1 MKIVFTGGGTGGH
14 FYPIIAIAEEVR
26 ALARE
31 KHLVEPQLYF
41 FAPDPCDAGLLAK
54 YGISFV
60 QTPAGKLRRYA
71 DKRNITD
78 TFTTAW
84 GVIKTLGLLFYHYPD
99 VVFGKGGYGSFP
111 TLLAA
116 RILRIP
122 VVIHE
127 SDSVPGRVNKWAG
140 KFATRI
146 AVSFSDAAQFF
157 SPEKTAW
164 TGHPVRRSLLS
175 PSAEGAREFLKLEES
190 VPVLLVLGGSQ
201 GAQAINELILS
212 SLSKLTKQFQIIHQT
227 GVENISE
234 VTARAQVILFGSG
247 STSLTV
253 NRYHPF
259 AFLDEQA
266 LRMAASVASLVVSRA
281 GSTIFEV
288 AAWGLPSI
296 IIPITESNGDHQRKN
311 AYAYSESGAAA
322 VLEEAN
328 LSPALFL
335 AEIGKIMES
344 AGRRAAMQTAARAF
358 AKPAAARIIA
368 EKLLEIG
375 LTHEH

>member
-14 FYPIIAIAEEVR
+14 FYPIIAVAEEVLT
-26 ALARE
+26 LARE
-31 KHLVEPQLYF
+31 RRLVPPQLYF
-41 FAPDPCDAGLLAK
+41 FAPAPYDAGLLAK

-71 DKRNITD
+71 DKRNVLD
-78 TFTTAW
+78 AFTTVW
-84 GVIKTLGLLFYHYPD
+84 GVVKTLWLLFYHYPD
-99 VVFGKGGYGSFP
+99 VVFGKGGFGSFP

-127 SDSVPGRVNKWAG
+127 SDSVPGKVNKWAG
-140 KFATRI
+140 KFAARI
-146 AVSFSDAAQFF
+146 AVSFADAAQYF
-157 SPEKTAW
+157 PTKKTAW
-164 TGHPVRRSLLS
+164 TGHPVRQSLRSL
-175 PSAEGAREFLKLEES
+175 PDAEGARTFLKLETG

-212 SLSKLTKQFQIIHQT
+212 SLPRITEQFQIIHQT
-227 GVENISE
+227 GKEHISE
-234 VTARAQVILFGSG
+234 ATARAQVILSGSG
-247 STSLTV
+247 RVS
-253 NRYHPF
+253 RYLPF
-259 AFLDEQA
+259 AFLNEQA
-266 LRMAASVASLVVSRA
+266 LCMAASVASLVVSRA
-281 GSTIFEV
+281 GSTIFEI

-296 IIPITESNGDHQRKN
+296 IIPITDSNGDHQRKN
-311 AYAYSESGAAA
+311 AYAYAESGAAA

-335 AEIGKIMES
+335 AEIAKIMENQEIRARMRQA
-344 AGRRAAMQTAARAF
+344 AGAF
-358 AKPAAARIIA
+358 AKPDACRVIA

-375 LTHEH
+375 LSHER